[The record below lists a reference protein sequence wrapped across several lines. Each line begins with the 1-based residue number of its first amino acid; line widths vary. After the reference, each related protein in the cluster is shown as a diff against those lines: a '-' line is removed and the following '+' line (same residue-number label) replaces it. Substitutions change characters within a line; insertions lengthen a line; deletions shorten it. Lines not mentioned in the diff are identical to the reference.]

1 MIIKSRA
8 DWGARPPLSPPSKW
22 TDGPHDLVVHW
33 VGGSGSLNLSNPSQV
48 PQAIRNIQAYEQ
60 SKGYSDIAYNLIAD
74 PFGGVWNG
82 RTLAFAGAANGPAT
96 NGTKPSVCLL
106 LNKDDLMTV
115 QMKDAVRQ
123 IRRELCPGQLLG
135 HREVN
140 LTFCPGDDVM
150 RWIQSERVT
159 PAPVPPAP
167 PTQIEDE
174 MTKLIR
180 GSSTPSVWITNGIV
194 KRHVTAA
201 AYGGWLIVGHSVP
214 GMLDGNK
221 EWVWDQAFVDS
232 IPTV

>member
-1 MIIKSRA
+1 MIIKERV
-8 DWGARPPLSPPSKW
+8 DWAARPPLQKPSAW

-33 VGGSGSLNLSNPSQV
+33 VGGSGTMGLTSPDKV
-48 PQAIRNIQAYEQ
+48 PAAIRAIQAYEQ
-60 SKGYSDIAYNLIAD
+60 SHGYSDIAYNLVLD
-74 PFGGVWNG
+74 PFGQLWNG
-82 RTLAFAGAANGPAT
+82 RSLQYAGAANGPAT

-106 LNKDDLMTV
+106 LNKADQMTV

-123 IRRELCPGQLLG
+123 LRRELTPGLLLG

-150 RWIQSERVT
+150 RWIQSERIV
-159 PAPVPPAP
+159 PNPVPPSP
-167 PTQIEDE
+167 PTKIEDE

-180 GSSTPSVWITNGIV
+180 GSNTPSVFITNGIV

-201 AYGGWLIVGHSVP
+201 AYGGWLIVGASVP
-214 GMLDGNK
+214 GMLNAGK